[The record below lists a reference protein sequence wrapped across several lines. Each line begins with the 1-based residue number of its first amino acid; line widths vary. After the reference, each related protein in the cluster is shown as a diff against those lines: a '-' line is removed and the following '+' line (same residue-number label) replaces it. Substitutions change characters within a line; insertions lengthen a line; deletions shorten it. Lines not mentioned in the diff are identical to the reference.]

1 MSRRRAYRIRHS
13 LLQQQRLFVL
23 SICLLS
29 LPLSSSL
36 PLAFVIGAVWLG
48 WWQIGSTSGRQARR
62 GVPEMDGGCEM
73 RCAEMTE
80 PNVSQGAPTTQTD
93 DVASWQTQEKRRAM
107 QLKEDRGRPSMGLAK
122 AGFEAAE
129 SRLDDFRFSPD
140 SRWANG
146 WPEMGWAGGR
156 H

>member
-1 MSRRRAYRIRHS
+1 
-13 LLQQQRLFVL
+13 
-23 SICLLS
+23 
-29 LPLSSSL
+29 
-36 PLAFVIGAVWLG
+36 
-48 WWQIGSTSGRQARR
+48 
-62 GVPEMDGGCEM
+62 MDGGCEM

>member
-1 MSRRRAYRIRHS
+1 MAWPVADRIDEQAAGQERRS
-13 LLQQQRLFVL
+13 EV
-23 SICLLS
+23 
-29 LPLSSSL
+29 
-36 PLAFVIGAVWLG
+36 
-48 WWQIGSTSGRQARR
+48 
-62 GVPEMDGGCEM
+62 DGGCEM

-80 PNVSQGAPTTQTD
+80 PNVSQGAPTAETD
-93 DVASWQTQEKRRAM
+93 DVASWQTQRKRRAM

-156 H
+156 GTRPRRTWEDQKTAQKRRTL